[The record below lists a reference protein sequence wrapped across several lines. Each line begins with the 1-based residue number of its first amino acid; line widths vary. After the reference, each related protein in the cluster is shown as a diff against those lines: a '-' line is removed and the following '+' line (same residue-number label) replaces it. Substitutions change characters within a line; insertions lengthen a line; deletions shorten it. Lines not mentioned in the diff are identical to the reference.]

1 MRPMT
6 QAGNQFCNLGP
17 HLATGAPTSML
28 SIMLTIRKL
37 KNADDR

>member
-6 QAGNQFCNLGP
+6 QAGNQFRNSGP

-28 SIMLTIRKL
+28 TIRKL
-37 KNADDR
+37 KNPDDR